1 MNELVRNR
9 DLKDLP
15 EMHRHISVT
24 QGFSGVEVFYFPELS
39 AYLKIGKTGRI
50 SDLGRERDV
59 LCWLDGKFPV
69 PRVIGYES
77 YGSSEAL
84 LISET
89 AGVPGSNHISGPS
102 AKEQDI
108 TDFAKAAAA
117 ALRRLHDLPIKDC
130 PFDMTLDVR
139 FELSR
144 RSIELD
150 LISET
155 NSEFMARH
163 GGMAPWDVYYDLIAR
178 RPETE
183 DLVFTHGDPC
193 MPNIIVN
200 DGGIAGFIDM
210 DGAGI
215 ADRYADIAIFL
226 RSFRRNSRLAIDLE
240 NVFLEGYG
248 IDRLNQWKIEY
259 YRTFDDLF

>member
-1 MNELVRNR
+1 MNELVRNGDLR
-9 DLKDLP
+9 DLP
-15 EMHRHISVT
+15 RVHRHISLT

-39 AYLKIGKTGRI
+39 AYLKIGETGGI
-50 SDLGRERDV
+50 SDLERERDV

-77 YGSSEAL
+77 YGSIEAL

-89 AGVPGSNHISGPS
+89 AGTPGSDHISGLP
-102 AKEQDI
+102 AEEQDI
-108 TDFAKAAAA
+108 IDFAKAAAA
-117 ALRRLHDLPIKDC
+117 ALRRLHDLSISDC

-139 FELSR
+139 FERSR
-144 RSIELD
+144 RTIELD
-150 LISET
+150 LLSGT
-155 NSEFMARH
+155 NSEFKARH
-163 GGMAPWDVYYDLIAR
+163 GGMAPRDVYNDLIAR

-200 DGGIAGFIDM
+200 DIGIAGFIDM
-210 DGAGI
+210 DGAGV
-215 ADRYADIAIFL
+215 ADRYVDIAIFL

-248 IDRLNQWKIEY
+248 IDRLNDWKIEY